1 VEEEVAT
8 FMSQLE
14 DSHAAGIDDLN
25 FDDHEHEPT
34 TEQGEVEEEEVEEVE
49 VEETQTSAKKSRASN
64 YSEKEDVALCYAW
77 MNVSLNASVGTDQS
91 KEKFWARIEDYYNN
105 TVEVPITRTQGS
117 LGHRWGAILECCNRW
132 AGCVETVT
140 TNPPSGVPVTEH
152 GPLIQDLYKIRNKKN
167 GGKGFTLHHC
177 FNELAGNEKW
187 VRRNW
192 ETTPKRSRVSISID
206 ANDEED
212 EDPHKRP
219 EGQKLAKE
227 RKRRGA
233 QVGGYKEE
241 LCAMVETK
249 KALAAERRDEKAA
262 RWGEL
267 KAMEQ
272 EKWKKKMEAEER
284 RALAEERRVR
294 IEEESIAKEKEVDE
308 RAIMFMDPS
317 NMDAMARKYWEL
329 TRAKILRRSF
339 GGDAHGDGGRG
350 GGGGGG
356 GAHGDGDGGRGGG
369 DGGGGDGEGDEFFG
383 DGL

>member
-1 VEEEVAT
+1 LMICSVAEEEVAT

-14 DSHAAGIDDLN
+14 GSHAAGIDDMN
-25 FDDHEHEPT
+25 FDD
-34 TEQGEVEEEEVEEVE
+34 QDVEVEEEVVEEVE
-49 VEETQTSAKKSRASN
+49 VETQGSTKKSRASN
-64 YSEKEDVALCYAW
+64 YSEKEDVTLCYAW
-77 MNVSLNASVGTDQS
+77 MNVSLDASVATDQS
-91 KEKFWARIEDYYNN
+91 KDRFWARIEEYYNN
-105 TVEVPITRTQGS
+105 NVEVPITRTQGS

-132 AGCVETVT
+132 SGCVDQVH
-140 TNPPSGVPVTEH
+140 TNPPSGVPLTEF
-152 GPLIQDLYKIRNKKN
+152 GPLIQDLYKMRNKKN
-167 GGKGFTLHHC
+167 GGKAFTLHHC
-177 FNELAGNEKW
+177 YNELVGNEKW

-262 RWGEL
+262 RWAEL
-267 KAMEQ
+267 KAMEE
-272 EKWKKKMEAEER
+272 EKWKKKMEIEER
-284 RALAEERRVR
+284 RTLAEERRVAL
-294 IEEESIAKEKEVDE
+294 EEERIAKEKEIDE

-317 NMDAMARKYWEL
+317 NMDATARKYWEL
-329 TRAKILRRSF
+329 TRAKILQRSF
-339 GGDAHGDGGRG
+339 GGDAHGQGGDGGRG

-356 GAHGDGDGGRGGG
+356 DGD
-369 DGGGGDGEGDEFFG
+369 DFFG